1 MRWETTTKGRTTAA
15 KGGAIRQQAR
25 PLPVRPRPVR
35 LTPLGVAGG
44 RGWVGGS
51 AGKKPLPPFP
61 LGGDD
66 GRGVRGVVVGE
77 DVAEPH

>member
-51 AGKKPLPPFP
+51 AGKKSLFHHSPPW
-61 LGGDD
+61 GEDD
-66 GRGVRGVVVGE
+66 GRGVRG
-77 DVAEPH
+77 